1 MLMRSTT
8 FTLMR
13 VPKSLRVA
21 GQTVKIVQR
30 DLSDQDLYGYYSHD
44 QKVITIHNDLS
55 DKDCLETLRHELMEA
70 SLCISGVGFCETFE
84 QEAVVRCMEEVFFPA
99 YDRLIKRTIK
109 G

>member
-1 MLMRSTT
+1 MLTQSIT
-8 FTLMR
+8 FTPMR
-13 VPKSLRVA
+13 IPKSLRVA
-21 GQTVKIVQR
+21 GQTVKIVQK

-44 QKVITIHNDLS
+44 QKVITIDKDLS
-55 DKDCLETLRHELMEA
+55 PKDAIETLRHELMEA

-99 YDRLIKRTIK
+99 YDRLIKRTIT

>member
-1 MLMRSTT
+1 
-8 FTLMR
+8 MR

-30 DLSDQDLYGYYSHD
+30 DLSDQDLYGYFSHD
-44 QKVITIHNDLS
+44 QKLITIHNDLS